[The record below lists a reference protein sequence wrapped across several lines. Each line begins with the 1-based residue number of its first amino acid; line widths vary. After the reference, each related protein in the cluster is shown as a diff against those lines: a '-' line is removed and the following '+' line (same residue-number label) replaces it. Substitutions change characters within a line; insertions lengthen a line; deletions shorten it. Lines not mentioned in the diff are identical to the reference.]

1 MSKAEQVVED
11 MALQPDPE
19 VTEFFFGLFTREA
32 MLGYAGVFIKILI
45 VIGAVL
51 ILTIIRF
58 GKAQIHCL

>member
-32 MLGYAGVFIKILI
+32 MQAI
-45 VIGAVL
+45 AVV
-51 ILTIIRF
+51 TMENARNF
-58 GKAQIHCL
+58 NEGNDYGNAEVKA